1 MTRAHSPNIS
11 LDTMTYSPPPLPDYL
26 ARNHTLEVITGVP
39 TDEQVRSIHD
49 TIRSVNSVSNVPALY
64 DSQLSTQLAQ
74 YLFTVQMAVYRN
86 EYLLNV
92 FPGENTYTPP
102 PIPSHIPISLEPVVG
117 APSDEEL
124 DAAHSAVRTLE
135 NLANS
140 PFFDSGLNIKLSQHV
155 FNIQF
160 ARYIHDS
167 NQGQFTRPEPPR
179 PPPQTSANEQP
190 IIDSGHI
197 NNLADNQS
205 SQGVTE
211 PGLNPVNYP
220 KAPSSPVGLEPTLLP
235 QPNDK
240 LDKIYDAQLD
250 TNRLLSSS
258 EELLKDIRRTL
269 VTTYLKAHLA
279 NSTHSNDIMNEK
291 GEQPWMHRLEN
302 ICTHWVGGT
311 RKLNRSIVGEELARY
326 LKFYKIGAELIDDD
340 VGNIK
345 SGKEADAQQL
355 LAYYLV
361 NVRLPVS

>member
-1 MTRAHSPNIS
+1 MIEMTRAHSPNIS

-160 ARYIHDS
+160 GGWYFDLS
-167 NQGQFTRPEPPR
+167 TR
-179 PPPQTSANEQP
+179 
-190 IIDSGHI
+190 
-197 NNLADNQS
+197 
-205 SQGVTE
+205 VW
-211 PGLNPVNYP
+211 V
-220 KAPSSPVGLEPTLLP
+220 
-235 QPNDK
+235 
-240 LDKIYDAQLD
+240 
-250 TNRLLSSS
+250 
-258 EELLKDIRRTL
+258 LK
-269 VTTYLKAHLA
+269 
-279 NSTHSNDIMNEK
+279 
-291 GEQPWMHRLEN
+291 
-302 ICTHWVGGT
+302 
-311 RKLNRSIVGEELARY
+311 
-326 LKFYKIGAELIDDD
+326 
-340 VGNIK
+340 
-345 SGKEADAQQL
+345 
-355 LAYYLV
+355 
-361 NVRLPVS
+361 